1 MPLRIGTP
9 RVSFGNN
16 STTNTSIVFPLSH
29 TAKSQVITYK
39 GGDLS
44 LLTKSSDMKIDLRYC
59 MKTMSEPIDIMAV
72 LETELVRWAKQQVK
86 EAEFEIIQG
95 DEISA
100 ARGYFLTKIFQRGKP
115 IHGIDIPTN
124 LVLHESYFTA

>member
-100 ARGYFLTKIFQRGKP
+100 ARGYFLTKIFQMQRQVF
-115 IHGIDIPTN
+115 
-124 LVLHESYFTA
+124 L